1 MTQVEADLEEETN
14 TIDTMRRLETAVQD
28 LNHFWVVNVD
38 DLTSDDSLTIYAET
52 EQVNGVLLFSQ
63 NSNVN
68 INRDEAL

>member
-1 MTQVEADLEEETN
+1 VSQVETNLEEETI

>member
-1 MTQVEADLEEETN
+1 MTQVEANLEEETI
-14 TIDTMRRLETAVQD
+14 TIDTMRGLETAVQD

>member
-1 MTQVEADLEEETN
+1 VTQVEADLEEETN

>member
-1 MTQVEADLEEETN
+1 MSQVETNLEEETI

>member
-1 MTQVEADLEEETN
+1 MTQVEADLEEETI

-63 NSNVN
+63 DSNVN

>member
-1 MTQVEADLEEETN
+1 MTQVEANLEEETI
-14 TIDTMRRLETAVQD
+14 TIDNMRRLETAVQD